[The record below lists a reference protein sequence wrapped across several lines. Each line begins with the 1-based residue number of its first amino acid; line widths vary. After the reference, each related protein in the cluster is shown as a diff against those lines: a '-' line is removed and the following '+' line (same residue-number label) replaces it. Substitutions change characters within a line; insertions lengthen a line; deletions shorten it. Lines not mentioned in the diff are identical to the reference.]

1 MRDRSGH
8 ATGSPPKFTPL
19 RFVNFGG
26 DPKNSFFLRKLCK
39 VILTKS
45 QDEIEFYL
53 NHPQLR
59 AYKINDKEQVEKV
72 KKMIKYLKKV
82 QWTSTLNRIIE

>member
-1 MRDRSGH
+1 MKIHTEFPFKQAETRYSG
-8 ATGSPPKFTPL
+8 KFDNNISEARLKELNPYDL
-19 RFVNFGG
+19 SR
-26 DPKNSFFLRKLCK
+26 
-39 VILTKS
+39 
-45 QDEIEFYL
+45 DEIEFYL